1 MTYNPAKWVANK
13 IIGALEEAGKDVET
27 KKEVSMDQQVVG
39 NMNKAMKRMDGE
51 RQSAKAELQERKKKE
66 RAEENQQSKED
77 ISEYLNEQ
85 NKELSRKNLENN
97 VSLKKFLTSEKD
109 IEIVS
114 REGGRSFGHVEDL
127 VPDEKGT
134 LYLISD
140 EEGVVM
146 AGPTLG
152 RIFASP
158 KKMQRELRHGIVT
171 INQNDEG
178 QYMQGPETVD
188 VPKMTY
194 TKDDKWAVAEDATEK
209 YMKEVPQLRQQINK
223 LRGERAFLERAMVNM
238 ADEIR
243 EQQRIIETTEEMGE
257 SAWEQLEKRNDEM
270 METLH
275 QFDDMQRNMKRM
287 SMNVDTWEDAAKSVI
302 QNREKMVDDLVD
314 DIDKDEVD
322 VAKEDLQQTLQFLLG
337 NADELMQMAQA
348 GDMPDIPQGMM
359 GEEAGEQPGAEVMEG
374 NEQT

>member
-1 MTYNPAKWVANK
+1 MTYNPFKWVANR

-27 KKEVSMDQQVVG
+27 KKEVSMNQEVVG
-39 NMNKAMKRMDGE
+39 NMGKAMKRMDGE

-66 RAEENQQSKED
+66 QAEENQQSKED
-77 ISEYLNEQ
+77 ISQYLNEQ

-97 VSLKKFLTSEKD
+97 VSLKKFLTSDKD

-178 QYMQGPETVD
+178 QYLQGPETVD
-188 VPKMTY
+188 VPKMIY

-348 GDMPDIPQGMM
+348 GDMPDMPQGMM
-359 GEEAGEQPGAEVMEG
+359 GGEGGEQPGAEVMDG